1 MNDENRFI
9 EVQGTA
15 EHQAFSESEMQ
26 AMTQLAI
33 KGIQQLMAE
42 QKTARKAS
50 CP

>member
-1 MNDENRFI
+1 DENRFI

-33 KGIQQLMAE
+33 KGILQLMAE
-42 QKTARKAS
+42 QKTAREAS
-50 CP
+50 RP